1 MKKEYYEITYLAFDQ
16 AHVEIFHKDT
26 PLYQVK
32 DYLYNMCHTF
42 LITDISPIYIK
53 SNIDEDGC

>member
-16 AHVEIFHKDT
+16 VHVEVFHKDT

-32 DYLYNMCHTF
+32 DYLCNMCHTF
-42 LITDISPIYIK
+42 IITDISPIYIK
-53 SNIDEDGC
+53 SPMYEEGD